1 MDAADCG
8 TVDPEMKQAH
18 QNMMNAFG
26 GLILALLL
34 VSPLQAAELWRLDA
48 PQALKEQILPWLP
61 PVSGDAA
68 AKVANADD
76 AALEKLGLVRRLRE
90 RIPELLATEGYFS
103 PDVKIDAAADPVVVT
118 LVPGPRA
125 RVVAVNISF
134 IGPLGEPGDAQ
145 RAEALRSVWR
155 MPTGS
160 FFRQQDWMVAKTA
173 LQIAVTNRDFPA
185 AKIAESLA
193 DVDPASAEVRLSVV
207 VDSGPV
213 FYFGPLQVTGLSQY
227 KPELLERYQHFTQ
240 GEAYSQDKLLQFQ
253 SALQATPY
261 FSAVEVTMDTDS
273 ANAAAAPV
281 HVVVTEAKPRRFGTG
296 AGYSTNTGWRTDVS
310 YSDANLF
317 DRAWQ
322 LSSGV
327 RIESVQQSAFADI
340 FLPPTNEDHRYSVGG
355 VVERSDIENL
365 AINRQAIGV
374 ARTHDR
380 GRIETRFGLSFQ
392 HEARQAEGA
401 DREVN
406 QALALTGGWTYRRVD
421 STLDPRSGYVLN
433 LQLGAASQLLLSDA
447 NFIRSY
453 GRLVTYYSL
462 TARDVLS
469 ARVEAGHTAAANRA
483 GVPEDFLF
491 RTGGAQTIRGYSYL
505 SIGESEGDAIVGGRY
520 MATGSIEHTHWF
532 GDRWGMATFVDAGDA
547 IDHLDTWSTK
557 VGIGVGARWRSPAGP
572 LAADLAWGV
581 NAHHLHLHIAIA
593 VAF

>member
-1 MDAADCG
+1 
-8 TVDPEMKQAH
+8 MKQAH
-18 QNMMNAFG
+18 QNMMRAFG
-26 GLILALLL
+26 GLVLALLL
-34 VSPLQAAELWRLDA
+34 CSPLQAAELWRLDA

-61 PVSGDAA
+61 PLAGSAA
-68 AKVANADD
+68 SDSED

-103 PDVKIDAAADPVVVT
+103 PDLKIDAAVDPIAVT

-125 RVVAVNISF
+125 RIVAVNISF
-134 IGPLGEPGDAQ
+134 LGSLGTPDQAQ
-145 RAEALRSVWR
+145 RAEELRSAWR
-155 MPTGS
+155 MPMGS
-160 FFRQQDWMVAKTA
+160 FFRQQDWTVAKTA

-213 FYFGPLQVTGLSQY
+213 FYFGPLQITGLSQY
-227 KPELLERYQHFTQ
+227 RPELVERYQHFAQ
-240 GEAYSQDKLLQFQ
+240 GEPYSQDKLLRFQ

-261 FSAVEVTMDTDS
+261 FSAVEVTLDS
-273 ANAAAAPV
+273 DPAHAAAAPV
-281 HVVVTEAKPRRFGTG
+281 KVVVTEAKPRRIGTG
-296 AGYSTNTGWRTDVS
+296 VGYSTNTGWRTDFS

-317 DRAWQ
+317 DHAFQ
-322 LSSGV
+322 LSSGA
-327 RIESVQQSAFADI
+327 RIESVQQAAFADI
-340 FLPPTNEDHRYSVGG
+340 FLPPTGEDHRYSVGG
-355 VVERSDIENL
+355 VVERSDIEHL
-365 AINRQAIGV
+365 AINRQAVGL
-374 ARTHDR
+374 ARTHDH
-380 GRIETRFGLSFQ
+380 GRIETRVGLSFQ
-392 HEARQAEGA
+392 HEARQAEGTQ
-401 DREVN
+401 REVN

-433 LQLGAASQLLLSDA
+433 LQLGGASRLLLSDA

-453 GRLVTYYSL
+453 GRFVTYFPL

-469 ARVEAGHTAAANRA
+469 ARIEGGHTAAVSRA

-491 RTGGAQTIRGYSYL
+491 RTGGAQTVRGYSYL
-505 SIGESEGDAIVGGRY
+505 SIGESEGEAIVGGRY
-520 MATGSIEHTHWF
+520 MGAASIEHTHWF

-547 IDHLDTWSTK
+547 TDHLDTWRTK
-557 VGIGVGARWRSPAGP
+557 LGFGVGARWRSPAGP

-581 NAHHLHLHIAIA
+581 DSRRLHLHIAIA